1 MCRLSFFCKYNI
13 YIIPVGR
20 MIKKVVLKSAISR
33 HGKVRVNS
41 TLLIWLNEIVA
52 KTLLPVNPYKR
63 ENKNFLA
70 DIFYKALESFH
81 CLPESFCYKLCN
93 TYSKV
98 LNIYSKVSNTCYKLC
113 NKNFLI
119 GEEILSSRK
128 KKIAPRK

>member
-1 MCRLSFFCKYNI
+1 MPPLFFCKYNI

-70 DIFYKALESFH
+70 DIFYKAL
-81 CLPESFCYKLCN
+81 
-93 TYSKV
+93 
-98 LNIYSKVSNTCYKLC
+98 
-113 NKNFLI
+113 
-119 GEEILSSRK
+119 
-128 KKIAPRK
+128 